1 MWRNTKKLAMGL
13 ALASTLA
20 GCGQAAVATHG
31 GPNAFT
37 GGGSGDAVIRVT
49 NYNWS
54 DMSVYAERHGAQI
67 RLGSVASMA
76 TEQFKLPREL
86 VGATDLHIIADPL
99 GSTRVYR
106 TRPVLVVPG
115 QQVAFRIEN
124 NLELSTVSVW

>member
-1 MWRNTKKLAMGL
+1 MGL

-20 GCGQAAVATHG
+20 GCGKAAVTSHG

-37 GGGSGDAVIRVT
+37 GDGSGDAVIRVT
-49 NYNWS
+49 NYNWA
-54 DMSVYAERHGAQI
+54 DMSVYAERYGAQI

-76 TEQFKLPREL
+76 TEEFKLPRAM
-86 VGATDLHIIADPL
+86 VGATDMHIIADPL
-99 GSTRVYR
+99 GGTRVHR
-106 TRPVLVVPG
+106 TRPVLVVAG